1 MQRSSFYLVVLNN
14 LRRMFVEKNRSRYYS
29 IHEFAALLHERP
41 DTMGKYL
48 NGEQQ
53 PSLKKLKQWASIL
66 GVPVETFFEEHP
78 KAEWPLLNKKYRTYK
93 EDEPSEV
100 LLANVAEDEEKYSPK
115 AEPSC
120 DELETD
126 IYCLGIVLRQILTAE
141 QMEHETIRRFFE
153 KYDL

>member
-14 LRRMFVEKNRSRYYS
+14 LRRMFVEKNRNRYYS

-53 PSLKKLKQWASIL
+53 PSLKKLKRWASIL

-78 KAEWPLLNKKYRTYK
+78 KAEWPLMNKKYRTYK
-93 EDEPSEV
+93 EDEPTEV
-100 LLANVAEDEEKYSPK
+100 LLSHVAENEAVYSSG
-115 AEPSC
+115 AEPSR
-120 DELETD
+120 DNLETD
-126 IYCLGIVLRQILTAE
+126 IFCLGIVLRQILTAE
-141 QMEHETIRRFFE
+141 QMENDSIRYFFE

>member
-1 MQRSSFYLVVLNN
+1 MHRSSFYLVVLNN
-14 LRRMFVEKNRSRYYS
+14 LRRMFVEMNRNKVFY

-41 DTMGKYL
+41 DTMGKYI

-66 GVPVETFFEEHP
+66 SVPVEAFFKENP
-78 KAEWPLLNKKYRTYK
+78 KAEWPLVNKKYRTYK
-93 EDEPSEV
+93 GDEPTEV
-100 LLANVAEDEEKYSPK
+100 LLSNVAEDEEMYPSG
-115 AEPSC
+115 AVPSC

-126 IYCLGIVLRQILTAE
+126 IYCLGIVLRQILTPE
-141 QMEHETIRRFFE
+141 QMEHDSIQWFLE